1 MGHVPR
7 PAGTLS
13 RRPLNPDWVADG
25 DTHLE
30 FPSDSDW
37 DTSMYHIQKDDG
49 ILILAYYFD

>member
-25 DTHLE
+25 DAHLE